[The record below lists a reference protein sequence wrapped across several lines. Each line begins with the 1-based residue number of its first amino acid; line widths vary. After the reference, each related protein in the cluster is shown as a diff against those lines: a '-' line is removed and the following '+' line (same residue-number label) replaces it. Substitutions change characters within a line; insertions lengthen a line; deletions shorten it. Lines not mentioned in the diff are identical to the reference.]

1 MNSSQLKIKL
11 ARFAPAIFV
20 AWALL
25 SLYGGIYS
33 AVYLWLFQLY
43 GFSRVF
49 SEHLHFVSMPKG
61 GDWIVSNGDRITE
74 GFFIHHFL
82 VAMILW
88 FVFLFTPLPF
98 VFRRKKDTLSDN

>member
-1 MNSSQLKIKL
+1 MESSPPKTKL
-11 ARFAPAIFV
+11 TRFAPVIFV

-33 AVYLWLFQLY
+33 ATYIWLIQMY
-43 GFSRVF
+43 GFSRVC
-49 SEHLHFVSMPKG
+49 SERLHFASMPKG

-82 VAMILW
+82 VAGILW
-88 FVFLFTPLPF
+88 FALFFAPLPF
-98 VFRRKKDTLSDN
+98 IFRRKAQNAV